1 MTAQTR
7 TVLKALFQDGDKP
20 DGSNYADWV
29 DSMVSVADTTAQ
41 TMTSDLVAPKL
52 VATTEV
58 SAVLVRTPKVSASA
72 MFTNSLTV
80 SEMVSASAGN
90 FGLLSA
96 SSGNFGLLYAN
107 DVSASSMQA
116 TGPIRAGTNGA
127 VGLVVMTQQT
137 TIKTSSGSQVVG
149 TLPNGSDVLDVKFFV
164 KPAFATSQATPILKV
179 GTSAVDTKYA
189 TFTNVTALGMH
200 GLGVF
205 TSAGTNWTGITG
217 ADAVVVAQMTAASG
231 ALASAAEGVL
241 SIMYVQK

>member
-137 TIKTSSGSQVVG
+137 TIKTSSGSQV
-149 TLPNGSDVLDVKFFV
+149 LDVKFFV
-164 KPAFATSQATPILKV
+164 KTAFATSQATPILKV